1 MDLKTITSKGTPY
14 KKRNRLGRGTG
25 SGNGKTSGRGHKGL
39 GSRSGSSR
47 RPGYEG
53 GQMPIY
59 RRIPKRGFTNARFR
73 KDYTIINVGALGVF
87 ADGDTVDLAAVL
99 AQGLVS
105 KNTDQL
111 KVLGNGE
118 LKVKL
123 TIRAQKCSKSAQE
136 KIAAAGGT
144 VVELDS
150 KGRECSGQA
159 SDTAPVEQPAQAPAE
174 QATDANSE
182 ESDG

>member
-25 SGNGKTSGRGHKGL
+25 SGNGKTSGRGHGGL

-87 ADGDTVDLAAVL
+87 NDGDVVDLAAVL
-99 AQGLVS
+99 AKGLVS

-118 LKVKL
+118 LTVKL

-136 KIAAAGGT
+136 KITAAGGT
-144 VVELDS
+144 VLELDS
-150 KGRECSGQA
+150 KGRECSG
-159 SDTAPVEQPAQAPAE
+159 EAPAE
-174 QATDANSE
+174 EAAQVPAEAPEEEVQDTTTE

>member
-1 MDLKTITSKGTPY
+1 MDLKTITSKGTPR

-25 SGNGKTSGRGHKGL
+25 SGNGKTCGRGHGGL
-39 GSRSGSSR
+39 KSRSGSSR

-59 RRIPKRGFTNARFR
+59 RRVPKRGFTNARFR
-73 KDYTIINVGALGVF
+73 KDYTIINVGAFGVF

-99 AQGLVS
+99 ARGLVS

-118 LKVKL
+118 LTVKL

-136 KIAAAGGT
+136 KITKAGGA
-144 VVELDS
+144 VVTLDS
-150 KGRECSGQA
+150 KGREMN
-159 SDTAPVEQPAQAPAE
+159 EQSP
-174 QATDANSE
+174 E
-182 ESDG
+182 ESKT